1 MKNIVLASVLIHVV
15 LLACLAPWL
24 KTTMEFSQKEESQR
38 SEEVRQRELAR
49 QEHERLEREQ
59 RQLDEDSARKLREEA
74 ELKGKEELEDVVE
87 ELRDLRNE
95 ILQEQREL
103 LSEFRERDFEDVLHF
118 EKDLLL
124 KEIKQLTNQVA
135 NATAQAA
142 IRNLTIANVTGS
154 QVGIRGFVS
163 NVRVYEGTLPSLQES
178 EDSSTPASN
187 LKLKHQWPLQQDF
200 VDKVTHK
207 AGKSVREPHFLDKSL
222 SFEQAD
228 QQLHRAEKEPFES
241 LSLSTEQMA
250 YFGTTRHDQIN
261 LWPIDL
267 GTQFAIALDTKLF
280 PADRS
285 QALVS
290 NTSASWVSG
299 FRLAVDTENHNAVVK
314 LITIGPEGSQRRE
327 IKARAGSFN
336 WGQWHEIAI
345 VMDTDRASARIYI
358 DNEDVTEPT
367 GQVAQQVY
375 TQGSVLDQ
383 SLQQATDEFAKQ
395 VAEQPLTPQSAEE
408 YKEQLSELSE
418 QMDSYIQKES
428 PLNDVHHSMTLARQQ
443 ADRITQRLDTIT
455 AKPDLAEMNDTSSSQ
470 ADKMEVATSP
480 TNADP
485 AELYAEAVEIERQ
498 IAEAHADMEAAK
510 EATVENTAYSEAR
523 SHAFAAT
530 PARPDMANQLS
541 QASETMPGTIGELSN
556 FRDQL
561 AQATNEAQDMVARA
575 EMLTGKNSGNSQQAS
590 QQGRS
595 LSTSSAMRSMATQDL
610 GYGAVIDLTGFGGG
624 GVGDSSGLRRDS
636 SSEGADMAFRQKP
649 ISHLRLDQG
658 DILQKAMPGRR
669 FTSDSM
675 RRGWLYIDTW
685 YVIGPWENESQID
698 FNKRHPPEQ
707 VVDFDAKYYDGK
719 YGDQAG
725 HPQQVLKWEFYQSDQ
740 VRCQPPVV
748 HGASTYYAYT
758 DVWFEEARDMLIAVA
773 SDDAAR
779 VLLND
784 QVIWQDDGLSP
795 WQMGEGYRRVHFRKG
810 YNNLLVRV
818 ENGPAHCV
826 WSVLLCPPE
835 VLENQNN

>member
-24 KTTMEFSQKEESQR
+24 KTTMIFSKEEESQR
-38 SEEVRQRELAR
+38 SAEVRQRELAR

-59 RQLDEDSARKLREEA
+59 RQLDEESARKLREEA
-74 ELKGKEELEDVVE
+74 ELKAKEDLEEVVE

-95 ILQEQREL
+95 ILEEQRDL
-103 LSEFRERDFEDVLHF
+103 LSEFRERNFEDILRF
-118 EKDLLL
+118 EKDILQ
-124 KEIKQLTNQVA
+124 KEVKQLTTQVA
-135 NATAQAA
+135 SATSQAA
-142 IRNLTIANVTGS
+142 KRNLTIANASGS
-154 QVGIRGFVS
+154 QFGIEGFIS
-163 NVRVYEGTLPSLQES
+163 DVRVYAGTLPSLQASE
-178 EDSSTPASN
+178 EDSTPVSK
-187 LKLKHQWPLQQDF
+187 LQLKHQWLLQDDI
-200 VDKVTHK
+200 VDKITHK
-207 AGKSVREPHFLDKSL
+207 AGKSVREPRFLDKSL
-222 SFEQAD
+222 SFEQASEQLRKSRKNASESDELSPD
-228 QQLHRAEKEPFES
+228 QL
-241 LSLSTEQMA
+241 A
-250 YFGTTRHDQIN
+250 YFGSHPHDRID

-267 GTQFAIALDTKLF
+267 GTQFAIALDTKLYA
-280 PADRS
+280 ADRT
-285 QALVS
+285 QALVA
-290 NTSASWVSG
+290 NTPANWVSG
-299 FRLAVDTENHNAVVK
+299 FRLVVDTVNGEPVVK
-314 LITIGPEGSQRRE
+314 LTTIDFQVSQRRE
-327 IKARAGSFN
+327 VKARVGSFK
-336 WGQWHEIAI
+336 WGQWHEIAV
-345 VMDTDRASARIYI
+345 VMDTNRATARIYI
-358 DNEDVTEPT
+358 DNEDVTEST
-367 GQVAQQVY
+367 GQIARQVY
-375 TQGSVLDQ
+375 TQGSVLDD
-383 SLQQATDEFAKQ
+383 SLQQQTDEFAKQ
-395 VAEQPLTPQSAEE
+395 VNEQPLTLQAAEE
-408 YKEQLSELSE
+408 YQQQVSQLSE
-418 QMDSYIQKES
+418 QMDNYIQQDS
-428 PLNDVHHSMTLARQQ
+428 PLHDVRHGLTLSKQQ
-443 ADRITQRLDTIT
+443 AEQIEKRLDAIT
-455 AKPDLAEMNDTSSSQ
+455 GKPNLAEMNDTSSSQ
-470 ADKMEVATSP
+470 ADKMEVATSAA
-480 TNADP
+480 NADP

-530 PARPDMANQLS
+530 PARPDMASQLS
-541 QASETMPGTIGELSN
+541 QASQGTPGTIGELSQ

-561 AQATNEAQDMVARA
+561 AQATNETQDMVARA
-575 EMLTGKNSGNSQQAS
+575 EMLLGKNSGSS
-590 QQGRS
+590 QQGSQQGGS
-595 LSTSSAMRSMATQDL
+595 LSASSAMRSMATQNL

-624 GVGDSSGLRRDS
+624 GDGDSSGLRRDW
-636 SSEGADMAFRQKP
+636 SSEGSDMAFRQKP
-649 ISHLRLDQG
+649 ISHLRLNQG

-669 FTSDSM
+669 FTNDSL

-719 YGDQAG
+719 YGEIAG
-725 HPQQVLKWEFYQSDQ
+725 HPQQVLKWQFYQSDQ

-748 HGASTYYAYT
+748 NGASTYYAYT
-758 DVWFEEARDMLIAVA
+758 DIWFEEARDMLIAVA